1 MEQGGNPCS
10 PVQIL
15 SLQTQCSVHW
25 RRDCVA
31 SLAMDAGVI
40 EGRKCRI
47 CREYGHRADNRAFH
61 PQEAAFRGSDLA
73 AKRRRSEG
81 GDDSSNSDEEFSA
94 NAAGQGR
101 ACSLCNCYGHRA
113 DNKRFHPDALPDMPH
128 EYPNTVMLPTS
139 SVMPQH
145 DTGCD
150 PQLRCKDSPDGLSIC
165 AVVQELLALQ
175 KPYRDEN
182 GVLVRQYARIADS
195 LALL

>member
-1 MEQGGNPCS
+1 MA
-10 PVQIL
+10 
-15 SLQTQCSVHW
+15 
-25 RRDCVA
+25 D
-31 SLAMDAGVI
+31 GVI

-61 PQEAAFRGSDLA
+61 PQEAAVCGSDLA
-73 AKRRRSEG
+73 AKRHRSEG

-113 DNKRFHPDALPDMPH
+113 DNKRFHPDALPGMPY
-128 EYPNTVMLPTS
+128 ECPNSVMLPAS
-139 SVMPQH
+139 SVMAQH
-145 DTGCD
+145 DTGCY
-150 PQLRCKDSPDGLSIC
+150 PQPRCNDSPDGPSIC

-182 GVLVRQYARIADS
+182 GVRVRQYARIAGS
-195 LALL
+195 LAML